1 MNNLHHLIE
10 KEFAK
15 WVSPDDQEPLWEPCD
30 VKDFAY
36 TVIKEAIQTTIG
48 ICRMQL
54 SHDYVLGGSPTE
66 SDVANAKIREE
77 VLKYFDIE
85 ERDIDEIFDTNAQ
98 FRAHFKCPRKDDPTY
113 EL

>member
-15 WVSPDDQEPLWEPCD
+15 WALPDELWEAQD

-85 ERDIDEIFDTNAQ
+85 ERDIDEIFYTNAQ
-98 FRAHFKCPRKDDPTY
+98 FRAHFKCPRKDDPI
-113 EL
+113 